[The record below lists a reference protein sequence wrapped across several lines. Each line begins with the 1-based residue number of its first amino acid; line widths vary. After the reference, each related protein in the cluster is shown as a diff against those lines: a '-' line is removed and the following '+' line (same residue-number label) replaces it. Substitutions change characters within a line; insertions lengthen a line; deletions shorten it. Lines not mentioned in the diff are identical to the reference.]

1 MSTIERTVAKMLA
14 QQRIRRR
21 TALKAGL
28 ALGGVAGLQGA
39 ASIFMPGRALAQD
52 IGISTMRSTSKSWL
66 WAAEDFATG
75 GGYFAEAG
83 VTVESNASGRGVNVP
98 ALIGGAVDVVL
109 GTPDQSIR
117 AQIQN
122 QPVKLIAATVD
133 KYASNVVV
141 NAEILAE
148 RGVDESSPVADKV
161 EAMRGLRM
169 GTTGPGAAPDSLLRY
184 LFSTGDINPDTDVEL
199 VTIQGGGSAILA
211 AVEQGVIDGFCLSS
225 PTSDVSNQQFGTAY
239 LFNMATNPPPALE
252 NYFYIGCAVLDEA
265 IQERRSDLVA
275 YVKGLTLALRAINDQ
290 PDVFREWAR
299 GWFDSLDDQ
308 LFDVAFANNSRIYT
322 TSPVP
327 TEAQFELNKQ
337 FVNIGFQTLGEP
349 ALPEDFSFQDACDP
363 SIAEEAVAS
372 LN

>member
-1 MSTIERTVAKMLA
+1 MRTIPNALA
-14 QQRIRRR
+14 SSLARHRLRRR
-21 TALKAGL
+21 TALKASL
-28 ALGGVAGLQGA
+28 ALGGLAAFQGA
-39 ASIFMPGRALAQD
+39 ASLLLPRGALAQATA
-52 IGISTMRSTSKSWL
+52 ITTMRSTSKSWL

-83 VTVESNASGRGVNVP
+83 VEVESNASGRGVNVP

-109 GTPDQSIR
+109 GTPDQAIR

-133 KYASNVVV
+133 KYASNIVV
-141 NAEILAE
+141 NQDILAE
-148 RGVDESSPVADKV
+148 RGVDESSPVPDKV
-161 EAMRGLRM
+161 EAMRGLKM

-184 LFSTGDINPDTDVEL
+184 LFSTVDINPDTEVDL

-252 NYFYIGCAVLDEA
+252 SYFYIGAAVRDA
-265 IQERRSDLVA
+265 DIAERRGELVD
-275 YVKGLTLALRAINDQ
+275 YVKGLALALRAIHDQ
-290 PDVFREWAR
+290 PDVFRAWAR
-299 GWFDSLDDQ
+299 DWFDSLDDT
-308 LFDVAFANNSRIYT
+308 LFELAFANNSQIYT
-322 TSPVP
+322 RDPIP
-327 TEAQFELNKQ
+327 TQAQFELNKR
-337 FVNIGFQTLGEP
+337 FVNIGLQTLGEP
-349 ALPEDFSFQDACDP
+349 ALPEDFGFLDACDP
-363 SIAEEAVAS
+363 SIAEEAVAA